1 MPCCPYGPPPAMNV
15 LPAPRM
21 GRPAS
26 LGSRMPGVNWPA
38 WTMVVAG
45 TQLPLSAAPMEMPAS
60 SSMLNPSR
68 TTVPLA
74 LAHTLATIA
83 FSHAVPVQNWFVVQ
97 AAPHWPQLAGSLAV
111 STHWPPQHVTVDG
124 PVHEACAS
132 HGNPGAASAASA
144 PASSEPAS

>member
-1 MPCCPYGPPPAMNV
+1 
-15 LPAPRM
+15 
-21 GRPAS
+21 
-26 LGSRMPGVNWPA
+26 
-38 WTMVVAG
+38 
-45 TQLPLSAAPMEMPAS
+45 MEMPAS
-60 SSMLNPSR
+60 LSMSYASR

-132 HGNPGAASAASA
+132 HGDPGAASAASA
-144 PASSEPAS
+144 PASSEPASAPASSEPASAPASRAPVSAPASRAPASASSAVVASL